1 MQHIPTLTPP
11 PASSCRGL
19 RSGST
24 CSPSPKNRRS
34 QLLPNVR
41 LDLMGAE
48 HVSLSAREA
57 HELLQREY
65 ERWGKIIRESGI
77 KAD

>member
-1 MQHIPTLTPP
+1 V
-11 PASSCRGL
+11 
-19 RSGST
+19 
-24 CSPSPKNRRS
+24 NRILKLADVK
-34 QLLPNVR
+34 QR

-48 HVSLSAREA
+48 HISLSARDS
-57 HELLQREY
+57 HQLLQRDY

>member
-1 MQHIPTLTPP
+1 MSRLN
-11 PASSCRGL
+11 AEV
-19 RSGST
+19 
-24 CSPSPKNRRS
+24 NRI
-34 QLLPNVR
+34 LKLPDVKQR

>member
-1 MQHIPTLTPP
+1 MPWAPVRLNLLAVTE
-11 PASSCRGL
+11 
-19 RSGST
+19 
-24 CSPSPKNRRS
+24 NRRS

>member
-1 MQHIPTLTPP
+1 V
-11 PASSCRGL
+11 
-19 RSGST
+19 
-24 CSPSPKNRRS
+24 NRI
-34 QLLPNVR
+34 LKLPDVKQR